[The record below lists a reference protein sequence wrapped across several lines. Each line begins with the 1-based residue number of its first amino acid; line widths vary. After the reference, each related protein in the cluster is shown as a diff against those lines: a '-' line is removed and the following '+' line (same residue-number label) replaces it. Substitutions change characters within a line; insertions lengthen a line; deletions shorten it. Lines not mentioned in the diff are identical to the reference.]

1 MTTAATDQ
9 TIEATL
15 RPYSVATTPALRD
28 AIRAYVELLLRW
40 NQKIALTTITDPTEI
55 VRLHFGESMFAVN
68 DVPIRH
74 GRLADVGTG
83 AGFPA
88 IPIRMVVPELD
99 CVLIES
105 NQKKA
110 TFLAEVVRTLKL
122 DRIQIFRGRMET
134 YPISAQKFDFAIS
147 RALGMHQAF
156 LDWSAKQ
163 LNSSGSVI
171 YWIGDE
177 DGAKIAKN
185 TEWNWRALSR
195 IPDSKNRSLLI
206 GSKNRSDHE

>member
-1 MTTAATDQ
+1 MTTAVTDH

-15 RPYSVATTPALRD
+15 RPYGFATTPALRD

-88 IPIRMVVPELD
+88 IPIRMAVPELE

-134 YPISAQKFDFAIS
+134 YPISAQKFDFSIS
-147 RALGMHQAF
+147 RALGMHQAS
-156 LDWSAKQ
+156 LDWSASQ

-206 GSKNRSDHE
+206 GSKNQSDHE

>member
-1 MTTAATDQ
+1 MTTAATDR
-9 TIEATL
+9 TIEAAL
-15 RPYSVATTPALRD
+15 RPYGVATTQALRD
-28 AIRAYVELLLRW
+28 AIRAYIELLLRW
-40 NQKIALTTITDPTEI
+40 NQKIALTTITDPIEI
-55 VRLHFGESMFAVN
+55 IRLHFGESMFAVN

-88 IPIRMVVPELD
+88 IPISMAVPELE

-134 YPISAQKFDFAIS
+134 YPVSTQKFDFAIS

-156 LDWSAKQ
+156 LDWSAIQ
-163 LNSSGSVI
+163 LKSSGNVI

-185 TEWNWRALSR
+185 TEWTWRALSR
-195 IPDSKNRSLLI
+195 IPDSENRSLLI
-206 GSKNRSDHE
+206 GSKNQSDHE

>member
-1 MTTAATDQ
+1 MTTAVTDHA
-9 TIEATL
+9 IEATL
-15 RPYSVATTPALRD
+15 RPYGVATTPALRD

-40 NQKIALTTITDPTEI
+40 NQKIALTTITDPMEI

-88 IPIRMVVPELD
+88 IPIRMAVPELE

-134 YPISAQKFDFAIS
+134 YPISAQKFDFALS

-156 LDWSAKQ
+156 LDWSASQ
-163 LNSSGSVI
+163 LNSNGSVI

>member
-1 MTTAATDQ
+1 MTTAVTDH

-15 RPYSVATTPALRD
+15 RPYGVATTPALRD
-28 AIRAYVELLLRW
+28 AVRAYVELLLRW

-88 IPIRMVVPELD
+88 IPIRMAVPELE

-156 LDWSAKQ
+156 LDWSANQ

-185 TEWNWRALSR
+185 TEWNWGALSR

>member
-15 RPYSVATTPALRD
+15 RPYGVATTPALRD

-40 NQKIALTTITDPTEI
+40 NQKIALTTITDPIEI

-185 TEWNWRALSR
+185 IEWNWRALSR

>member
-1 MTTAATDQ
+1 MTTAVTDH

-15 RPYSVATTPALRD
+15 RPYGVATTPALRD

-40 NQKIALTTITDPTEI
+40 NQKIALTTITDPIEI

-88 IPIRMVVPELD
+88 IPIRMAVPELD

-110 TFLAEVVRTLKL
+110 TFLAEVVRTLEL

-156 LDWSAKQ
+156 LDWSANQ

-185 TEWNWRALSR
+185 TEWTWRAFSR

-206 GSKNRSDHE
+206 GFKNRSDHE

>member
-15 RPYSVATTPALRD
+15 RPYGVATTPALRD

-40 NQKIALTTITDPTEI
+40 NQKIALTTITDPIEI

-68 DVPIRH
+68 DAPIWH

-134 YPISAQKFDFAIS
+134 YPIAAQKFDFAIS

-156 LDWSAKQ
+156 LDWSASQ

-185 TEWNWRALSR
+185 TEWNWRVLSR

-206 GSKNRSDHE
+206 GSKNQSDHE

>member
-1 MTTAATDQ
+1 MTTAVTDH

-15 RPYSVATTPALRD
+15 RPYGVATTPALRD

-40 NQKIALTTITDPTEI
+40 NQKIALTTITDPIEI

-134 YPISAQKFDFAIS
+134 YPISAQKFDFSIS
-147 RALGMHQAF
+147 RALGTHQAF
-156 LDWSAKQ
+156 LDWSANQ

-185 TEWNWRALSR
+185 TEWTWRSLSR

-206 GSKNRSDHE
+206 GSKNQSDHE

>member
-1 MTTAATDQ
+1 MTTAVTDH

-15 RPYSVATTPALRD
+15 RPYGVATTPTLRE
-28 AIRAYVELLLRW
+28 AVRAYVELLLRW
-40 NQKIALTTITDPTEI
+40 NQKIALTTITDPIEI
-55 VRLHFGESMFAVN
+55 VRLHFGESMFAAN

-88 IPIRMVVPELD
+88 IPIRMAVPELE

-156 LDWSAKQ
+156 LDWSANQ
-163 LNSSGSVI
+163 LNLSGSVI

-206 GSKNRSDHE
+206 GSKNQSDHE

>member
-1 MTTAATDQ
+1 MTTAVTDH

-15 RPYSVATTPALRD
+15 RPYGVATTPALRD
-28 AIRAYVELLLRW
+28 AVRAYVDLLLRW
-40 NQKIALTTITDPTEI
+40 NQKIALTTITDPIEI

-83 AGFPA
+83 AGLPA
-88 IPIRMVVPELD
+88 IPIRMAVPELD

-134 YPISAQKFDFAIS
+134 YPISAQKFDFALS

-156 LDWSAKQ
+156 LDWSANQ

-185 TEWNWRALSR
+185 TEWTWRALSR

-206 GSKNRSDHE
+206 GSKNQSDHE